1 MLQRIVLALAAL
13 TLGAAPAGAVS
24 FPLTVQLGGG
34 GTGTYGNVEVTE
46 TGGDL
51 TFAVSLDASLGAN
64 RDLHELYFNLADGFT
79 GLAISSTDIV
89 NTAYTLDADPAV
101 SGGAGASFDWG
112 VNFGDGAG
120 PPGNGQLTSA
130 TFVLSANEALSVDD
144 LLITSST
151 AGAQP
156 VVVYMAVHPQG
167 SGISTVGA
175 VVPEAGTAA
184 LLFLGLSGL
193 AGLGRRTRR

>member
-1 MLQRIVLALAAL
+1 
-13 TLGAAPAGAVS
+13 
-24 FPLTVQLGGG
+24 
-34 GTGTYGNVEVTE
+34 
-46 TGGDL
+46 
-51 TFAVSLDASLGAN
+51 
-64 RDLHELYFNLADGFT
+64 
-79 GLAISSTDIV
+79 
-89 NTAYTLDADPAV
+89 
-101 SGGAGASFDWG
+101 
-112 VNFGDGAG
+112 VNFGNGAG

-151 AGAQP
+151 SGADP
-156 VVVYMAVHPQG
+156 VEVFLAVHPQG